1 MDEIVLALE
10 LAFFQAQDQG
20 DVTHAR
26 IYIKVVD
33 LLKPITDPAD
43 IDHEAII
50 DKVLTVLDVYTEANL
65 PTVSAFKAEL
75 KGLPCQG
82 GKA

>member
-26 IYIKVVD
+26 IYIEVVD

-50 DKVLTVLDVYTEANL
+50 DKVLDVCTEANL
-65 PTVSAFKAEL
+65 PTVSAFKAQLE
-75 KGLPCQG
+75 GLPCQG
-82 GKA
+82 CKA